1 MSGFRYCGAYP
12 LNRDAQKSKSAP
24 AKFDPLSINF
34 KNLHIRA
41 LHAGVETP

>member
-12 LNRDAQKSKSAP
+12 LNRDAQRSKSAP
-24 AKFDPLSINF
+24 AKFDPF